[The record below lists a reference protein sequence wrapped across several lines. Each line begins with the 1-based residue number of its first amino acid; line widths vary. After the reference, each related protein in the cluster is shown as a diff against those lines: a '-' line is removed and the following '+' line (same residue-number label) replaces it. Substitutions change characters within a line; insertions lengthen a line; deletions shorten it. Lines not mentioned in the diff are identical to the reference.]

1 MIFLVFLLKPTIRYS
16 VVNLISELKAT
27 PVLEMGGLDYDT
39 IVHAY
44 EKISMEFFYI
54 PLQRIRHWLFCRIVY
69 MICHPMN

>member
-54 PLQRIRHWLFCRIVY
+54 PPQRIRHWLFCRIVY

>member
-1 MIFLVFLLKPTIRYS
+1 MIFLVFLLKPTLRYS
-16 VVNLISELKAT
+16 VVNLISELNAT
-27 PVLEMGGLDYDT
+27 PVMEMGGLDYDT

-54 PLQRIRHWLFCRIVY
+54 LSQRIRHWLFCRIVY